1 MTVTSV
7 YNAEKSALKRSMVF
21 VAMISM
27 MASVCLLVV
36 PLYLT
41 QVYDRVIFARNLD
54 TLLAISVIAVI
65 VLIAFG
71 FLDAVRSNLLAKIGV
86 RFEAR
91 LSGLLLGA
99 ELARSVGAQR
109 QSLFYLSRI
118 RQVIASNVFPALF
131 DLPVVVIFL
140 LVVFLIHPVLGAIIL
155 AGMVVLGVIAV
166 LGEILTSK
174 ITRQTQEA
182 AMGAQKREEAAFRQ
196 HELVKSMGI
205 FREVVDDWSREQSR
219 HLNGLMVG
227 GMRANS
233 FGSAS
238 RAVRQLIQ
246 IAIIGTGAYLVLQD
260 HVTAGIIF
268 AASMIGSRALAP
280 VEQVIGGWR
289 QINLYRLNFKLL
301 DARVAGLGFVDE
313 QTPLP
318 RPKGRLAAEGLTFIW
333 PVTSTT
339 QIPQPVLKGITGVI
353 NEGTITAVIGPS
365 GAGKS
370 TLAKC
375 LVGYLVPQRGRVT
388 LGGQDMQAWHPSAR
402 GLYVGYLPQS
412 VEFFEGTVR
421 ENISR
426 LRRQDDPQFAVDAAR
441 FTTVHDTIM
450 KFPSGYDT
458 VLSPDGF
465 QPSSGQKQLIAL
477 ARAFYGNPSVVVLD
491 EPNAHLD
498 GEGEKVLQNCLR
510 AAKGAGITVIIV
522 TQRMSIMRF
531 VDKVMILKNGAVEA
545 YGPPAEVLPAN
556 NVRAF
561 PQGKIEGRA

>member
-131 DLPVVVIFL
+131 DLPVVVVFL
-140 LVVFLIHPVLGAIIL
+140 LVVFLIHPLLGAIIL

-339 QIPQPVLKGITGVI
+339 QIPQPVLKGITGRHHRRYDHR
-353 NEGTITAVIGPS
+353 
-365 GAGKS
+365 
-370 TLAKC
+370 
-375 LVGYLVPQRGRVT
+375 GYRSIR
-388 LGGQDMQAWHPSAR
+388 
-402 GLYVGYLPQS
+402 
-412 VEFFEGTVR
+412 
-421 ENISR
+421 SR
-426 LRRQDDPQFAVDAAR
+426 
-441 FTTVHDTIM
+441 
-450 KFPSGYDT
+450 
-458 VLSPDGF
+458 
-465 QPSSGQKQLIAL
+465 
-477 ARAFYGNPSVVVLD
+477 
-491 EPNAHLD
+491 
-498 GEGEKVLQNCLR
+498 
-510 AAKGAGITVIIV
+510 
-522 TQRMSIMRF
+522 
-531 VDKVMILKNGAVEA
+531 
-545 YGPPAEVLPAN
+545 
-556 NVRAF
+556 
-561 PQGKIEGRA
+561 